1 MTQLFNHPI
10 RRVLITG
17 GAGFIGGTLVRRL
30 LDDCRLQVFNIDKLG
45 YASDLSSITTKLSS
59 LKNNHNKYKFIKLD
73 LCNKAALNDVIGQID
88 PDLVFHLAAES
99 HVDKSIN
106 GPKVFLESNIIGTF
120 NLLESIRDH
129 FERLDDERKNF
140 FRFLHISTDEVYGSL
155 DSNGYFSEDSPYS
168 PRSPYSA
175 TKASSDHLVNAWH
188 HTYNLPSIITNCSN
202 NYGPWQ
208 FPEKLIPLAIY
219 NALGSKKIPMYG
231 DGSNVREWLY
241 VDDHVNAL
249 IAVANRGNLGRK
261 YCIGSSEE
269 LSNLDVLTSIC
280 EYLDGCNFSNLS
292 YERLITSV
300 EDRKGHDF
308 RYSLNSSVIRKEL
321 GWKPVYT
328 FKEGLKLT
336 IDWYIKNI
344 KWCDLVLNKNKI

>member
-1 MTQLFNHPI
+1 MRQLFNNPI
-10 RRVLITG
+10 RRVLVTG
-17 GAGFIGGTLVRRL
+17 GAGFIGGALIRRL
-30 LDDCRLQVFNIDKLG
+30 IDDSTLQIFNLDKLG
-45 YASDLSSITTKLSS
+45 YASNLSSINNKLTSI
-59 LKNNHNKYKFIKLD
+59 KNIDDKYKFIKLD
-73 LCNKAALNDVIGQID
+73 LCDKNHLNDVIKQID

-99 HVDKSIN
+99 HVDRSID

-120 NLLESIRDH
+120 NLLECIREH
-129 FERLDDERKNF
+129 LERLDDERKGF

-155 DSNGYFSEDSPYS
+155 GSGGYFSEDSPYS

-188 HTYNLPSIITNCSN
+188 HTYNIPSIITNCSN

-219 NALGSKKIPMYG
+219 NALDSKNIPMYG
-231 DGSNVREWLY
+231 DGANVREWLF

-249 IAVANRGNLGRK
+249 ISAANRGKIGVS

-269 LSNLDVLTSIC
+269 LSNLDVLTLIC
-280 EYLDGCNFSNLS
+280 EYSDEYNFSQFS
-292 YERLITSV
+292 YKRLIKSV

-308 RYSLNSSVIRKEL
+308 RYSLNSNVIREEL
-321 GWKPVYT
+321 GWKPDYT

-344 KWCDLVLNKNKI
+344 NWCEVVLNKKRK